1 MRRTE
6 GRRTREIRENGIY
19 RTAAGSTTVEDRGI
33 CCTHCSRSSSLPL
46 DFKTTITVGIR
57 YVLPICRSTRVVLLS
72 VPASCCSLMTVAAAA
87 GGDPGTRA
95 LAFLA
100 GLQSGPSLSA
110 HRLRDIE
117 LYIEEREEVSGAV
130 GSCPL

>member
-6 GRRTREIRENGIY
+6 GRRTREIEERM
-19 RTAAGSTTVEDRGI
+19 ASTEQQQVLLYCVEDRGI
-33 CCTHCSRSSSLPL
+33 CCTHCSRSSSLHL

-57 YVLPICRSTRVVLLS
+57 YVLPICRSTCSSAVCPCVLLF
-72 VPASCCSLMTVAAAA
+72 PDDCCC
-87 GGDPGTRA
+87 GRGRPGTRA
-95 LAFLA
+95 VAFLA